1 MSPMSGLDHSRI
13 AQALGPLLRGA
24 VRDGIAAAKGQT
36 RAKATTVAGDLVT
49 DADYAIQNRLQT
61 ALTALVPGS
70 SFIGEED
77 FTARDAVD
85 DSPHWIV
92 DPLDGT
98 LNFASGLPFFG
109 ASVALLVERRPVV
122 GVIYDHGADCL
133 YDATAG
139 GGARCDGVPFVWDAA
154 LAARAPA
161 GISSGYLAHSAPAD
175 ALSGAAAIVGPRFRI
190 FGSQAIQ
197 LCWAAAGR
205 LRLNLNYEA
214 KLWDDAAGWLICR
227 EAGAGYAA
235 LGSDPLFPLVPGA
248 PALAGGN
255 LISVSGS
262 PDLVT
267 RYRTLHHEGS

>member
-1 MSPMSGLDHSRI
+1 MSPGYDQI
-13 AQALGPLLRGA
+13 ATALGPLLRGA
-24 VRDGIAAAKGQT
+24 VREGIAAARGQT
-36 RAKATTVAGDLVT
+36 RAKDTTVAGDLVT
-49 DADYAIQNRLQT
+49 DTDYAIQDRLQT
-61 ALTALVPGS
+61 ALTELVPGS

-77 FTARDAVD
+77 FTAREALD

-98 LNFASGLPFFG
+98 LNFACQLPFFG
-109 ASVALLVERRPVV
+109 ASVALLVGRTPVV
-122 GVIYDHGADCL
+122 GVIYDYGADCV
-133 YDATAG
+133 YDAIAG
-139 GGARCDGVPFVWDAA
+139 GGARCGGAPLVWDAA

-161 GISSGYLAHSAPAD
+161 GISSGYLAHMAPAD
-175 ALSGAAAIVGPRFRI
+175 ALTGAADVVGPRFRI

-205 LRLNLNYEA
+205 LRLNINYEA

-235 LGSDPLFPLVPGA
+235 LGSDPLFPLTPGA

-262 PDLVT
+262 PDLVD
-267 RYRTLHHEGS
+267 RYRSLRHKGS